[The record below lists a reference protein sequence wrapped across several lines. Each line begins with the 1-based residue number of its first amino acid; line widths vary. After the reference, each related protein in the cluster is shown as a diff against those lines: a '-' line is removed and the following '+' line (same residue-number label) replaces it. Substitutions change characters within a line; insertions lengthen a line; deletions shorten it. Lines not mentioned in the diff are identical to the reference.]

1 MTYEIATA
9 KITEAATRLLP
20 TKYADVAKVREHLIV
35 ISMSGGTC
43 ARNPEAFKEWTDH
56 HKGIRA
62 VINYTLNAA
71 CRVECL
77 QRDNETEDE
86 LLPARKE
93 FVAYLITQLDKAM
106 ESVFKA
112 KKSQTKE

>member
-43 ARNPEAFKEWTDH
+43 ARNPEAFKEWTDY

-93 FVAYLITQLDKAM
+93 FVAYLMTQLEKAM
-106 ESVFKA
+106 ESVFKKSKT
-112 KKSQTKE
+112 KK